1 MKLFSLDKLKRNL
14 NHKKDFH
21 VMLIDIED
29 ACKGFLRNE
38 CIELQKRERLE
49 QYVIK
54 VTDNESVRSMTNVG
68 GQTNEIPT
76 IDLLLFCIDHHVS
89 YWVYSGRCITGL

>member
-1 MKLFSLDKLKRNL
+1 M
-14 NHKKDFH
+14 
-21 VMLIDIED
+21 
-29 ACKGFLRNE
+29 
-38 CIELQKRERLE
+38 
-49 QYVIK
+49 IK

-89 YWVYSGRCITGL
+89 YWVYSGK